1 MTLPNEGKKL
11 NENEVYSINNA
22 VKDAGIQQIHPEK
35 MEAWGD
41 HLVSQLK
48 KEEDDVMKN
57 AKGCGTHWRTTGP
70 LSD

>member
-11 NENEVYSINNA
+11 DDNEIYSINNA

-48 KEEDDVMKN
+48 KVR
-57 AKGCGTHWRTTGP
+57 RTGRCHEKCKR
-70 LSD
+70 LW